1 MKKTKG
7 IVCLLIL
14 ILILCSSTVSMAAT
28 ATPVTGAKTNIEVDE
43 LEYEGELD
51 QEDII
56 LIGFAA
62 EEFTVWV
69 EGISYTFTEDA
80 ILYIT
85 ERTEEDVFFRWE
97 KDGDLFTISR
107 DKVKYVSEHYT
118 PPAPI
123 IKGGGSTS
131 SSAGNIISGS
141 GNTNG
146 GGSFTITYYC
156 SACNSPKGTG
166 ITSSGTQ
173 AYVGSVACNDFAN
186 GTIIYIEGYG
196 TYTVIDNMGSSG
208 KIDIFR
214 GYFDT
219 CTCSGKGRANAWLV

>member
-14 ILILCSSTVSMAAT
+14 VLILCSSTVSMAA
-28 ATPVTGAKTNIEVDE
+28 ATTPATGEEIEVFE
-43 LEYEGELD
+43 LEYECELD
-51 QEDII
+51 QKDII

-69 EGISYTFTEDA
+69 EGTAYTFTEDA

-97 KDGDLFTISR
+97 EDGGLFTIER

-118 PPAPI
+118 LPAPFI
-123 IKGGGSTS
+123 QGSGSASGST
-131 SSAGNIISGS
+131 GNTITGSGS
-141 GNTNG
+141 SNG

-156 SACNSPKGTG
+156 SACNSPRGTG
-166 ITSSGTQ
+166 TTSSGIQ
-173 AYVGSVACNDFAN
+173 AYVGSVACNNFAN
-186 GTIIYIEGYG
+186 GTTIYIEGYG
-196 TYTVIDNMGSSG
+196 TYTVIDNMGSSN

-219 CTCSGKGRANAWLV
+219 CTCSGKGRANAWPV